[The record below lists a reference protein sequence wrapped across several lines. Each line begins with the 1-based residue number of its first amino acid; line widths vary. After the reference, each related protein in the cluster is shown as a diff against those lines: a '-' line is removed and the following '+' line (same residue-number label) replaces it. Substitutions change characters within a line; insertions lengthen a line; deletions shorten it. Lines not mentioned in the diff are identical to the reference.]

1 LESLIKGYAILFGVK
16 DEESNEDSSEG
27 SPEFVKHWG
36 WYYTLD
42 SLSNNDRTKWDFFL
56 DMNVVAFLNTLAYFK
71 DKQEYIAESQKKQRN
86 GY

>member
-1 LESLIKGYAILFGVK
+1 MESLIKGYAILFGLK
-16 DEESNEDSSEG
+16 DEASDEDSGEG

-42 SLSNNDRTKWDFFL
+42 SLSNNDRSKWDYYL

-71 DKQEYIAESQKKQRN
+71 DKQDYIAEAQKKQRN

>member
-1 LESLIKGYAILFGVK
+1 MESLIKGYAILFGLT
-16 DEESNEDSSEG
+16 DEESHEDNSEG

-71 DKQEYIAESQKKQRN
+71 DKQDYIAEAQKKQRN
-86 GY
+86 G